1 MILRLTT
8 NDILK
13 LAKMKCWQF
22 SNLNTRE
29 KNKQEFFFIKVN
41 NNSSYSNYVK
51 IHDK

>member
-22 SNLNTRE
+22 SKLNTGE
-29 KNKQEFFFIKVN
+29 KKQNFIKVN

>member
-22 SNLNTRE
+22 SKLNTGG
-29 KNKQEFFFIKVN
+29 KKKKQNFIKVN